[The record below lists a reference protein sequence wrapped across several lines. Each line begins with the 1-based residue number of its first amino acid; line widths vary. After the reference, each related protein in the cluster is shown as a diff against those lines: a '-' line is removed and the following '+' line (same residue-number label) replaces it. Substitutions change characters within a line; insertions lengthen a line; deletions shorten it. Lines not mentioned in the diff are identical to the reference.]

1 MRKILYGIL
10 GCLLLIAMFLGI
22 QRLTDTQTLTWDES
36 VTAKQFSE
44 NIYSIKETDFRVYDG
59 ALYTPED
66 FAAYGTE
73 LSSGAAP
80 AAPPRCSSA
89 PSTPPAPGTTPGPW
103 QSAPRRTAP
112 IPSMST
118 PPAPMSTM

>member
-22 QRLTDTQTLTWDES
+22 QRLTDTQILTWDES

-44 NIYSIKETDFRVYDG
+44 NIYSIKETDFRVYDW

-66 FAAYGTE
+66 FTAYGTE
-73 LSSGAAP
+73 LSSGTAP
-80 AAPPRCSSA
+80 AEYQDAK
-89 PSTPPAPGTTPGPW
+89 TGKNE
-103 QSAPRRTAP
+103 
-112 IPSMST
+112 
-118 PPAPMSTM
+118 